1 MRETLMMF
9 VACSVHR
16 PRHGMTLANTLF
28 VNPPSRPAW
37 ELGAFRVLADR
48 RSAEGDVGGD
58 FFAFRLRGPKR
69 LAMVIGDACGR
80 GQEAAALLPG
90 VLRRLQTAAGD
101 VARPS
106 ELLSYLNRGLTGEL
120 SSDRF
125 ITGAAFEIDGQAKTL
140 TVANAGHV
148 PAVLR
153 RASGGVHIVGHA
165 SGPPLGIMEEAQ
177 YFDETY
183 RIDTGDVLVLMTD
196 GVLEAVETD
205 LAGMP
210 LLSALIAQGLGS
222 SGAVHGRLLAQLG
235 AQRAQRIPDD
245 ATLVSLELL
254 PEPRKPTLVGL
265 PAMV

>member
-1 MRETLMMF
+1 M
-9 VACSVHR
+9 AHGVHR
-16 PRHGMTLANTLF
+16 PQHRMSLANTLF
-28 VNPPSRPAW
+28 VNPPLRPAW
-37 ELGAFRVLADR
+37 DLGAFRVLAER
-48 RSAEGDVGGD
+48 RSADGDAGGD

-69 LAMVIGDACGR
+69 LAVVIGDACGR
-80 GQEAAALLPG
+80 GQEAANLLPG
-90 VLRRLQTAAGD
+90 VLERLRTAAGD

-106 ELLSYLNRGLTGEL
+106 QLLGYLNRGLTEEI

-125 ITGAAFEIDGQAKTL
+125 ITGAALEIDGHAKTL

-153 RASGGVHIVGHA
+153 RASGEVQIVGRA
-165 SGPPLGIMEEAQ
+165 SGPPLGIMDDPQ

-183 RIDTGDVLVLMTD
+183 RIESGDVLVLMTD

-210 LLSALIAQGLGS
+210 TLAALVGQGVGS
-222 SGAVHGRLLAQLG
+222 GGAVHGRVLAQL
-235 AQRAQRIPDD
+235 AMQRVERAADD
-245 ATLVSLELL
+245 ATLLSLELL
-254 PEPRKPTLVGL
+254 PEARKPTLVGL